1 MPLKIVR
8 KNHVDIPGR
17 GYVLLTT
24 PHASS
29 PGADLYM
36 GRIVEDAALLS
47 KCFAVIGKAG
57 REFAD
62 PATIRLA
69 QSELVESIQTFVQED
84 GLRCIL
90 DIRGKMEPDVGLSSA
105 RGQSGS
111 QSTTDIIKTRLAKD
125 FQLDAKAVNED
136 SDPDGVVTDFSKKG
150 SDGNFVVEAIR
161 IEFGLEEKT
170 LKSDKIIGGLA
181 DIIGLINQ
189 NLGYSES
196 DQGTSNIL
204 D

>member
-17 GYVLLTT
+17 GYALLTT
-24 PHASS
+24 SHAVK

-36 GRIVEDAALLS
+36 GQIVEDAALLS
-47 KCFAVIGKAG
+47 KSFAVIGKAG

-62 PATIRLA
+62 PRTMQLA
-69 QSELVESIQTFVQED
+69 QSELRESIQTFVPED

-90 DIRGKMEPDVGLSSA
+90 DIRGKTEPGVRLDSGRDQSA
-105 RGQSGS
+105 S
-111 QSTTDIIKTRLAKD
+111 QSTIDIISTRLAKD
-125 FQLDAKAVNED
+125 FSLNARAA
-136 SDPDGVVTDFSKKG
+136 DPDLDPSGLAATFSEKG
-150 SDGNFVVEAIR
+150 PDGSFLLESIR

-170 LKSDKIIGGLA
+170 LKPDKIIQSLA
-181 DIIGLINQ
+181 DIVGLINQ
-189 NLGYSES
+189 KVGYSEG
-196 DQGTSNIL
+196 DEGAGNIL

>member
-1 MPLKIVR
+1 MPLRIVP
-8 KNHVDIPGR
+8 KNHIDIPGR

-62 PATIRLA
+62 PATIQRA
-69 QSELVESIQTFVQED
+69 QSELLESIQTFVQED

-90 DIRGKMEPDVGLSSA
+90 DIRGKMEPDVGLSSV
-105 RGQSGS
+105 RGESAS

-125 FQLDAKAVNED
+125 FQLDARAENED
-136 SDPDGVVTDFSKKG
+136 LDPGGVVTAFSKKG
-150 SDGNFVVEAIR
+150 SDGNFLVEAIR
-161 IEFGLEEKT
+161 VEFGLEEKA

-181 DIIGLINQ
+181 DIVGLINQ

-196 DQGTSNIL
+196 EEGAGNIL